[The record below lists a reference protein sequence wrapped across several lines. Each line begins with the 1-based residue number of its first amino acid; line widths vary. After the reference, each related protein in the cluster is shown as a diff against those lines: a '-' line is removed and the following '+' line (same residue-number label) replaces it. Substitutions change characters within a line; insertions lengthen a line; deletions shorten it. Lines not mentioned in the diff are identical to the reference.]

1 MLHEIV
7 VACLEY
13 QPTFSLFRR
22 QLTYQDAFSGEISRV
37 SRDIDQCYKGFR
49 NDLGKSDDR
58 FLDSFRT
65 ATTSLLDIDDVLN
78 ELTMIKRVYQNQA
91 QVWEDLHKD
100 RTLSMKCRCSPD
112 QAPRRLYTV
121 MTRLEEDAQKVR
133 ESVVTLLQLTQ
144 GSASTE
150 NALKASEQSKILAI
164 FTVVTVIFVSD
175 AIDGDFQQ
183 AEKFIDPA
191 VMDCGPLCSQDREF
205 PCWGDMD
212 IRTGRRWLR

>member
-1 MLHEIV
+1 MKL
-7 VACLEY
+7 L
-13 QPTFSLFRR
+13 Q
-22 QLTYQDAFSGEISRV
+22 

-91 QVWEDLHKD
+91 QVWEDMHKD
-100 RTLSMKCRCSPD
+100 RTLAMKCRCSPD

-121 MTRLEEDAQKVR
+121 MTRLEEDAHKVR
-133 ESVVTLLQLTQ
+133 ESVRHAQRISHAADDSDSLQVVTLLQLTQ

-164 FTVVTVIFVSD
+164 FTVVTVIFV
-175 AIDGDFQQ
+175 
-183 AEKFIDPA
+183 
-191 VMDCGPLCSQDREF
+191 R
-205 PCWGDMD
+205 
-212 IRTGRRWLR
+212 